1 MCHGNHCFLNLCIS
15 QYARQSK
22 WFMEQWDKFSAFFCH
37 FEQQLH
43 CRKKFI
49 QCIGEKSCVI
59 VWIPLLLET
68 RLCDTS
74 TNYCVVPE
82 IYSFLGGSRN
92 LGPILNTM
100 EKRYLVRNWDCF
112 QFLIWLLH
120 CVVMVL
126 QHFTFF
132 TSLKWWS
139 ILVLASWW
147 VPFAN
152 FCNIWICL
160 LLQVKRLRCRYCK
173 VLFVPHLSGFV
184 ALQEPNWRYYFSLRY
199 SKYLQWLQSAVMS
212 NFVHFSCYN
221 FFLPARDSMINCSY
235 ISQPFTP
242 VNIIW

>member
-68 RLCDTS
+68 RLRDTS

-92 LGPILNTM
+92 LGPILNIM

-132 TSLKWWS
+132 TSLLNDDPYLCWQAGECHLPIFVTFEFVCFCKWRGWGADIVRS
-139 ILVLASWW
+139 FLFPICLVLLLYRSLTEDTTSHYDTQS
-147 VPFAN
+147 
-152 FCNIWICL
+152 ICSDCSL
-160 LLQVKRLRCRYCK
+160 L
-173 VLFVPHLSGFV
+173 
-184 ALQEPNWRYYFSLRY
+184 
-199 SKYLQWLQSAVMS
+199 
-212 NFVHFSCYN
+212 
-221 FFLPARDSMINCSY
+221 
-235 ISQPFTP
+235 
-242 VNIIW
+242 